1 MADPERDGGGGV
13 TDRVR
18 VLTANILNT
27 SYGWDQRRPVLA
39 AGLAALDA
47 DLIAFQE
54 TVVTADYDQVVDMSG
69 DGCHVVHSESRD
81 EKGEGT
87 SIASRWPIE
96 AVWNVDH
103 ALTDRA
109 RGIPVGAVIAEIRVP
124 DPIGPLL
131 FVNHFPSWTVDHE
144 RERELQAVAT
154 ARGIATA
161 LAGRQLPVVIGGDMD
176 AEPDAAS
183 IRFWSGRQALDG
195 LSVCYVDCWAALHPD
210 RGRRGRGH
218 VHASQRHPRCD
229 GPDVAVPPHR
239 LPLRHLQRPRRP
251 AAGAL
256 RGGPRRTGRRRLAER
271 PLRGHG
277 RPDPQVG
284 RALVTSSPRA
294 GSTL

>member
-1 MADPERDGGGGV
+1 MVDLLGGGF
-13 TDRVR
+13 
-18 VLTANILNT
+18 N
-27 SYGWDQRRPVLA
+27 
-39 AGLAALDA
+39 
-47 DLIAFQE
+47 
-54 TVVTADYDQVVDMSG
+54 
-69 DGCHVVHSESRD
+69 VVHSDSRD

-87 SIASRWPIE
+87 SIASRWPID

-183 IRFWSGRQALDG
+183 IRFLSGRQALDG
-195 LSVCYVDCWAALHPD
+195 LSVCYVDCWAALHP
-210 RGRRGRGH
+210 GRGGEDGDTFT
-218 VHASQRHPRCD
+218 PRN
-229 GPDVAVPPHR
+229 GIRGATAPTWPY
-239 LPLRHLQRPRRP
+239 RRIDY
-251 AAGAL
+251 L
-256 RGGPRRTGRRRLAER
+256 FVTCTVRGGLQPERCEVVLDEPVDGVWPSDHFGVMAELVRR
-271 PLRGHG
+271 
-277 RPDPQVG
+277 
-284 RALVTSSPRA
+284 
-294 GSTL
+294 